1 MYTFWSGKARVK
13 GRIVRCSKKI
23 KLQVETSM
31 KLLRWERKYF
41 AQQRL
46 GKEALLIKI
55 ENLEKLE
62 KGGLDRGGAEEVM

>member
-1 MYTFWSGKARVK
+1 
-13 GRIVRCSKKI
+13 
-23 KLQVETSM
+23 M

-46 GKEALLIKI
+46 GNKALLIKI